1 MVGFWRVLVSAA
13 VGLAL
18 ALTCAPVSPRS
29 ETAVPAAIDGA
40 ARPAEAARLLA
51 RVAVLGASAS
61 AGFNLERE
69 LGEPRSLAQLLP
81 ELLVGGARG
90 EVLDGADTLMFL
102 DPPARGAVQIERTL
116 AFRPTAVLALD
127 FLFWFAY
134 GPIPE
139 ELRAAR
145 FERGLAQLERLAVP
159 LAIADLP
166 DMTGAKAV
174 VMPESYVPTPQ
185 TLRAL
190 NRRLASWAED
200 RPHVTVVPLADLVG
214 RLRRGEPVELR
225 GERWQGEAAVDLLQW
240 DRLHPTVCG
249 SLLFLGL
256 GLDAFD
262 RHTRGALA
270 AQVDWRLGAT
280 AERLVEA
287 SR

>member
-1 MVGFWRVLVSAA
+1 MVGFWRAFVSVA

-18 ALTCAPVSPRS
+18 ALAALSVSPRS
-29 ETAVPAAIDGA
+29 ETPAPAARDGA
-40 ARPAEAARLLA
+40 QAEALPLLA

-69 LGEPRSLAQLLP
+69 LGEPRSLARLLP
-81 ELLVGGARG
+81 ELLVGGAPG
-90 EVLDGADTLMFL
+90 EVLDGADALLFL
-102 DPPARGAVQIERTL
+102 DPPARGAAQIERTL
-116 AFRPTAVLALD
+116 AFRPSAVLALD

-134 GPIPE
+134 GPIPDE
-139 ELRAAR
+139 QRAAR

-166 DMTGAKAV
+166 DMSGAKAV
-174 VMPESYVPTPQ
+174 VMPESYVPSPG

-200 RPHVTVVPLADLVG
+200 RAHVTVVPLADLVG
-214 RLRRGEPVELR
+214 KLRRGEPVELR
-225 GERWQGEAAVDLLQW
+225 GERWQGEETVDLLQW

-256 GLDAFD
+256 GLDALD
-262 RHTRGALA
+262 RHTKGALA
-270 AQVDWRLGAT
+270 AQIDWRLGAT
-280 AERLVEA
+280 AERLVE
-287 SR
+287 SSG